1 MYDIILAFITAFTL
15 TYFAIPSIIHVA
27 KLKNLCD
34 EPGERRSHTESTP
47 SLGGVAIFAGVIFS
61 IILWTPFDVFGD
73 LQYILC
79 AFIIIFLVGA
89 RDDIVP
95 VSPSK
100 KLLAQIF
107 ATCILVFKSNV
118 VITSMYGLFGIGDLN
133 IYVSYAFS
141 IFTILV
147 IINAFNLIDGI
158 NGLSGSIGTLISLTF
173 GTWFILIDR
182 LELAIIAFTLAGST
196 IAFLKYNVT
205 PARIFMGDTGSL
217 LLGIVCSILAIK
229 FLEWNKTIMT
239 VAEYSYLQ
247 SVAVKSVPA
256 VAIGIMILPLFDTL
270 RVFIMRAIRGRS
282 PMSPDRNHIHHL
294 LIDYG
299 FSHMQATGILV
310 FANAIFILMALNL
323 QQIGSL
329 NLILLIV
336 GLATFL
342 TGILFFSVR
351 QKRIARKSA
360 EVSSLNSDGAVR
372 LGSNRKSSEVLE
384 KKISSTR

>member
-1 MYDIILAFITAFTL
+1 VYDIILAFITAFTL